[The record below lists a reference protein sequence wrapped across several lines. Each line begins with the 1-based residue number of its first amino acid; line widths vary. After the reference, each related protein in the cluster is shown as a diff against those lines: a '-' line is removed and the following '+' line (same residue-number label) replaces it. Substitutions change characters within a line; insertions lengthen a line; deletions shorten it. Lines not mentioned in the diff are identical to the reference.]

1 MRKTQL
7 ILFCI
12 SSLLFS
18 CDDSS
23 GKRHLLQIDKSWS
36 ERSQTERLIG
46 CWCNEPGYSH
56 TSRRGVKISFSDKLC
71 FYNDGTMESFMVSHS
86 YANST
91 SLMYSGS
98 NVTVEN
104 NLLTFDSD
112 KYDSKQEYKIIL
124 DQHSLKMS
132 TIGLGKSDNWS
143 RCY

>member
-1 MRKTQL
+1 MSKTHL

-12 SSLLFS
+12 LCLLSS

-23 GKRHLLQIDKSWS
+23 GKRLLLQIDKPWS
-36 ERSQTERLIG
+36 ERSQTEKLIG

-71 FYNDGTMESFMVSHS
+71 FYNDGTMEEFMVSHS

-91 SLMYSGS
+91 SLMYTGS

-104 NLLTFDSD
+104 NRLTFDSD
-112 KYDSKQEYKIIL
+112 KYGSKEYMITL
-124 DQHSLKMS
+124 DQYSLKMS